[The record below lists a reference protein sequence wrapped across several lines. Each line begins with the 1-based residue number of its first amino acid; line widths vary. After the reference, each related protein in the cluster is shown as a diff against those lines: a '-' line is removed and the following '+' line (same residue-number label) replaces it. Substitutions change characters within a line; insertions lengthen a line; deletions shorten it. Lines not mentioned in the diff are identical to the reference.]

1 MSDGW
6 AEFWQAG
13 VGACLPK
20 AGGGTAGLLARCW
33 QDFAAALPRKA
44 ELLDLAT
51 GDGAVLKTIR
61 AARADLR
68 LIGVDSAPRLPAAP
82 QGIKLLAAVRM
93 EALPFPAGRFAA
105 VTSQFGFEYG
115 ETGAIAREVARVLAP
130 SGRYRFVVHHH
141 SSQVLAHNQA
151 RRAGLRWAVEDSQLL
166 QQARALVHARSRAAL
181 PTPERFRQAPAQA
194 RQLAAGAGVAAEI
207 ATAVLQTLEMGRAR
221 APELSLGALAISN
234 ERRALRLPGSRLSQR
249 LLGTKP
255 RSPGS
260 SRSCGRPASTCRP
273 APSFAKRPARR
284 RSPGCYPAVLP
295 DPLPSRNHPVIAN
308 RPAGANGGT

>member
-33 QDFAAALPRKA
+33 QDFAAPLPRKA
-44 ELLDLAT
+44 ELLDLAS

-82 QGIKLLAAVRM
+82 QGIKLLAAIRM

-151 RRAGLRWAVEDSQLL
+151 RCAGLRWAVEDSQLL

-181 PTPERFRQAPAQA
+181 PTPERFHQAPAQA

-221 APELSLGALAISN
+221 APELSLGALHDLERKARAEIARIEALAAAARDETAIDQMEQELRSAGLHPQT
-234 ERRALRLPGSRLSQR
+234 RAELCEATGAPPLAWLLS
-249 LLGTKP
+249 G
-255 RSPGS
+255 
-260 SRSCGRPASTCRP
+260 
-273 APSFAKRPARR
+273 
-284 RSPGCYPAVLP
+284 
-295 DPLPSRNHPVIAN
+295 
-308 RPAGANGGT
+308 GAA